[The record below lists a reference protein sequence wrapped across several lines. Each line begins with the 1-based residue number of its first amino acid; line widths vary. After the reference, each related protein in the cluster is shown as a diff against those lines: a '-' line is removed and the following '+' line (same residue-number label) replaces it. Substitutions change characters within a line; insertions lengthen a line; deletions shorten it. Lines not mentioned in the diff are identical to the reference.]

1 MSIAILTPTPN
12 KIKDFFVNKLS
23 FKLMMIDPFLSYV
36 KKRIAENLPG
46 VAAHFQ
52 MAHKLRTYTP
62 GTPSTAMESAV
73 CILLFPNEEG
83 SFSFTLMERTSTNKR
98 DKHKGQI
105 SLPGGKKDDSD
116 SSLAQTAL
124 RELNEEVGVL
134 IQDVE
139 LIGQLSE
146 LYIPVSN
153 FAVFP
158 FIGLTN
164 KKPSYKPQE
173 SEVKDI
179 FEVDIKTLLDPENI
193 KHKDIRISEHITL
206 KMVPYF
212 ELEGRVV
219 WGATAMILSELKEIV
234 KEYF

>member
-1 MSIAILTPTPN
+1 
-12 KIKDFFVNKLS
+12 
-23 FKLMMIDPFLSYV
+23 MIDPFLSYI
-36 KKRIAENLPG
+36 KERISDGLPG
-46 VAAHFQ
+46 VPAHFE

-62 GTPSTAMESAV
+62 GTPSSAMKSAV
-73 CILLFPNEEG
+73 CILLFPNEQG
-83 SFSFTLMERTSTNKR
+83 SFSFTLMERTSTNKH

-134 IQDVE
+134 IEDVE

-158 FIGLTN
+158 FIGTTN

-179 FEVDIKTLLDPENI
+179 FEVDIKTLLDPDNI
-193 KHKDIRISEHITL
+193 KYKDIKISEHITL

-219 WGATAMILSELKEIV
+219 WGATAMILSELKEII